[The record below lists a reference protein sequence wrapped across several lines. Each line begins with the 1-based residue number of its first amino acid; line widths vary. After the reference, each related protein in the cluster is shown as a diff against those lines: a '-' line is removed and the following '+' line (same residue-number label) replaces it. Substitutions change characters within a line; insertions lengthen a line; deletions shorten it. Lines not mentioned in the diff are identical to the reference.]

1 MILICTALRCEAQA
15 IIESFKLTRSGD
27 LFAGEQMLLYICG
40 VRFGTKFEAGAA
52 GGIET
57 EFKSE
62 PGAEFIR
69 RADTDVEFGRELREN
84 QRGADAKFK
93 HSSDAGA
100 LCGGDVETGF
110 ALNATENFE
119 ILNFNSAQNSERF
132 GEILLSRHV
141 DFALNIG
148 ICGCEDTS
156 VQIGEAFYFDGTAA
170 QEFCG
175 EDGSEFYNSPNFQ
188 STEALKFKAMSELEF
203 YGSQAMGHNEQAL
216 KFQNVR
222 EQKFYG
228 ASLDGKLRANLIC
241 VNEPKILNAAE
252 QTGEANIAAIEACGE
267 INAQALTQG
276 ANGAANT
283 KNFTR
288 DATRAA
294 IQSATQV
301 EAQNLAGVKPS
312 QIAVGVRNDASRTAI
327 QSTASAEKDAACGCT
342 NHCVTLYDMESALFV
357 GACER
362 AGVPWAMMKIVSD
375 HLRGERLCKSFVYE
389 LVKARLPQIRAAI
402 KGKI

>member
-15 IIESFKLTRSGD
+15 IIESFELTRGGD

-40 VRFGTKFEAGAA
+40 VRFGAK
-52 GGIET
+52 
-57 EFKSE
+57 FKSE
-62 PGAEFIR
+62 RGAEFVR
-69 RADTDVEFGRELREN
+69 RADTDAKFGRELRKDR
-84 QRGADAKFK
+84 RGADAKFK
-93 HSSDAGA
+93 HRSDAGA
-100 LCGGDVETGF
+100 LCGGDVEVGS
-110 ALNATENFE
+110 ARNVAENFE
-119 ILNFNSAQNSERF
+119 ISDFGSAQNSERF
-132 GEILLSRHV
+132 GEILLSRRV

-148 ICGCEDTS
+148 VCGCADKG

-170 QEFCG
+170 QEFCS
-175 EDGSEFYNSPNFQ
+175 EDGSE
-188 STEALKFKAMSELEF
+188 L
-203 YGSQAMGHNEQAL
+203 YGSQAGEHSAQTP
-216 KFQNVR
+216 KFQNVCER
-222 EQKFYG
+222 EFCG

-252 QTGEANIAAIEACGE
+252 RSGEANIAEIGGYGE

-276 ANGAANT
+276 MSGAAGT
-283 KNFTR
+283 KNFTP
-288 DATRAA
+288 DATRTA

-301 EAQNLAGVKPS
+301 EVQNLASVKPS
-312 QIAVGVRNDASRTAI
+312 QIAAGGRCVATNTAARTA
-327 QSTASAEKDAACGCT
+327 QNTPCAAKDATCGRA
-342 NHCVTLYDMESALFV
+342 NRGVTLYDMESALFV
-357 GACER
+357 NACER

>member
-15 IIESFKLTRSGD
+15 IIESFKLTRGGD

-40 VRFGTKFEAGAA
+40 VRFGAKFEAGAA
-52 GGIET
+52 GGIEI

-69 RADTDVEFGRELREN
+69 SADADAEFGRELRKDR
-84 QRGADAKFK
+84 RGADLKFE
-93 HSSDAGA
+93 HRLDAGA
-100 LCGGDVETGF
+100 LCGGDAEVGS
-110 ALNATENFE
+110 AQNATENFE

-148 ICGCEDTS
+148 VCGCEDAS

-175 EDGSEFYNSPNFQ
+175 EDRSKFYS
-188 STEALKFKAMSELEF
+188 
-203 YGSQAMGHNEQAL
+203 SQVREHSARAL
-216 KFQNVR
+216 KFQNVCER
-222 EQKFYG
+222 EFCG
-228 ASLDGKLRANLIC
+228 ASLGDKLRANLIC

-252 QTGEANIAAIEACGE
+252 RSGEANIAAIEACGE
-267 INAQALTQG
+267 INAQTPTQG
-276 ANGAANT
+276 MSGAADT
-283 KNFTR
+283 KNFMR

-301 EAQNLAGVKPS
+301 EAQNLASAEPS
-312 QIAVGVRNDASRTAI
+312 QIAVGGRSAAMNTAARATQNTPCTAQDAT
-327 QSTASAEKDAACGCT
+327 CGRANRCIR
-342 NHCVTLYDMESALFV
+342 LYDMESALFV
-357 GACER
+357 SACER
-362 AGVPWAMMKIVSD
+362 AGVPWAMMKIASD
-375 HLRGERLCKSFVYE
+375 HLGGERLCKRFVYE
-389 LVKARLPQIRAAI
+389 LIKARLPQIRAAI
-402 KGKI
+402 KDKI

>member
-40 VRFGTKFEAGAA
+40 VRFGAKFKAGAV
-52 GGIET
+52 GGIEI

-69 RADTDVEFGRELREN
+69 RADTDAEFGRELREDR
-84 QRGADAKFK
+84 RGADLKFE

-100 LCGGDVETGF
+100 LCGVNAEAGF
-110 ALNATENFE
+110 AQNATENFE
-119 ILNFNSAQNSERF
+119 ILNFDCARNSERF
-132 GEILLSRHV
+132 GEILLSRRV
-141 DFALNIG
+141 NFALNIG
-148 ICGCEDTS
+148 VCGCADKG

-175 EDGSEFYNSPNFQ
+175 EDGSE
-188 STEALKFKAMSELEF
+188 L
-203 YGSQAMGHNEQAL
+203 YGLQAMGRGVQAP
-216 KFQNVR
+216 KFQNVCER
-222 EQKFYG
+222 KFCG
-228 ASLDGKLRANLIC
+228 ASLDGKLLANLIC

-252 QTGEANIAAIEACGE
+252 RTNEANIAAIEACGE
-267 INAQALTQG
+267 IDAQAPTQG
-276 ANGAANT
+276 TNGAANT

-294 IQSATQV
+294 TQSLTQV
-301 EAQNLAGVKPS
+301 EAQNLASVKPL
-312 QIAVGVRNDASRTAI
+312 QIAVGGHSVATNTEARAAQNTPCTA
-327 QSTASAEKDAACGCT
+327 KDATCGRA
-342 NHCVTLYDMESALFV
+342 NHGVTLYDMESTLFV

-375 HLRGERLCKSFVYE
+375 HLGGERLCKSFVYE

-402 KGKI
+402 KSKI

>member
-40 VRFGTKFEAGAA
+40 VRFGAKFEAGA
-52 GGIET
+52 GGLKFEREPGT
-57 EFKSE
+57 EFIS
-62 PGAEFIR
+62 
-69 RADTDVEFGRELREN
+69 RADTDVEFGCELRKDR
-84 QRGADAKFK
+84 RGADLKFK
-93 HSSDAGA
+93 HRLGAGA
-100 LCGGDVETGF
+100 LCGGDVETGS
-110 ALNATENFE
+110 ALNAAENFK
-119 ILNFNSAQNSERF
+119 ILDLGSARNSERF
-132 GEILLSRHV
+132 GEILLSRRV

-148 ICGCEDTS
+148 VCGCADKG

-175 EDGSEFYNSPNFQ
+175 EDGSKFYR
-188 STEALKFKAMSELEF
+188 
-203 YGSQAMGHNEQAL
+203 SQVGEHSAQAP
-216 KFQNVR
+216 KFQNVCER
-222 EQKFYG
+222 EFCG

-241 VNEPKILNAAE
+241 VSEPKILNAA
-252 QTGEANIAAIEACGE
+252 QQASVANIAAIEACGE
-267 INAQALTQG
+267 INAQALTQDT
-276 ANGAANT
+276 NGAADT

-301 EAQNLAGVKPS
+301 EVQNLASVKPS
-312 QIAVGVRNDASRTAI
+312 QIAVGRHSVATNTAARAA
-327 QSTASAEKDAACGCT
+327 QNTPCTAKDATCGRA
-342 NHCVTLYDMESALFV
+342 NHYVTLYDMESALFV
-357 GACER
+357 NVCER

-375 HLRGERLCKSFVYE
+375 HLGGERLCKSFVYE

>member
-40 VRFGTKFEAGAA
+40 VRFGAKFKAGAA
-52 GGIET
+52 GGIEI

-69 RADTDVEFGRELREN
+69 SADADAEFGRELRKDR
-84 QRGADAKFK
+84 RGADVKFE
-93 HSSDAGA
+93 HRSDTGA
-100 LCGGDVETGF
+100 LCGGGAEIGSARNV
-110 ALNATENFE
+110 AENFE
-119 ILNFNSAQNSERF
+119 ILNFGSVQNSERF
-132 GEILLSRHV
+132 GEILLSRRV

-148 ICGCEDTS
+148 VCGCEDTN

-175 EDGSEFYNSPNFQ
+175 EGGSE
-188 STEALKFKAMSELEF
+188 L
-203 YGSQAMGHNEQAL
+203 YGSQAMGRGEQAL
-216 KFQNVR
+216 KFQNVCER
-222 EQKFYG
+222 EFCG
-228 ASLDGKLRANLIC
+228 ASLDGGLRVNLIC
-241 VNEPKILNAAE
+241 VNEPKILNAA
-252 QTGEANIAAIEACGE
+252 QQASAANVAAIEACVE
-267 INAQALTQG
+267 IKAQALTQR
-276 ANGAANT
+276 ANGAADT

-288 DATRAA
+288 DATRTE
-294 IQSATQV
+294 IQGATQV
-301 EAQNLAGVKPS
+301 EVQNLESVKPS
-312 QIAVGVRNDASRTAI
+312 QSAVGECSAATNTAARAT
-327 QSTASAEKDAACGCT
+327 QNTPCTAKDATRGRASCG
-342 NHCVTLYDMESALFV
+342 VTLYDMESSLFV
-357 GACER
+357 NACER

-402 KGKI
+402 KSKI

>member
-40 VRFGTKFEAGAA
+40 VRFGAKFEAGA
-52 GGIET
+52 GGLKFEREPGT
-57 EFKSE
+57 EFIS
-62 PGAEFIR
+62 
-69 RADTDVEFGRELREN
+69 RADADVEFGRELRKDR
-84 QRGADAKFK
+84 RGADAKFK

-100 LCGGDVETGF
+100 LCDGDAEAGSAQNT
-110 ALNATENFE
+110 TENFK
-119 ILNFNSAQNSERF
+119 ILDLGSARNSERF
-132 GEILLSRHV
+132 GEILLSRRV

-148 ICGCEDTS
+148 VCGCADKG

-175 EDGSEFYNSPNFQ
+175 EDGSEFCS
-188 STEALKFKAMSELEF
+188 
-203 YGSQAMGHNEQAL
+203 SQAMGRGEQAS
-216 KFQNVR
+216 KFKNVCER
-222 EQKFYG
+222 KFCG

-252 QTGEANIAAIEACGE
+252 RSGETNVAEIEACGE
-267 INAQALTQG
+267 INAQAPTQG
-276 ANGAANT
+276 ANGAENT
-283 KNFTR
+283 KNFMRGASQT
-288 DATRAA
+288 AA
-294 IQSATQV
+294 QSATS
-301 EAQNLAGVKPS
+301 K
-312 QIAVGVRNDASRTAI
+312 RNDATNTAALATQNTPCTAKGATRERTNR
-327 QSTASAEKDAACGCT
+327 G
-342 NHCVTLYDMESALFV
+342 VTLYDMESALFV

-375 HLRGERLCKSFVYE
+375 HLRGERLSKSFVYE
-389 LVKARLPQIRAAI
+389 LVKARLLQIRAAI

>member
-15 IIESFKLTRSGD
+15 IIESFELTRGGD

-40 VRFGTKFEAGAA
+40 VRFGAK
-52 GGIET
+52 
-57 EFKSE
+57 FKSE
-62 PGAEFIR
+62 RGAEFVR
-69 RADTDVEFGRELREN
+69 RADTDAKFGRELRKDR
-84 QRGADAKFK
+84 RGADAKFK
-93 HSSDAGA
+93 HRSDAGA
-100 LCGGDVETGF
+100 LCGGDVEVGS
-110 ALNATENFE
+110 ARNVAENFE
-119 ILNFNSAQNSERF
+119 ISDFGSAQNSKRF
-132 GEILLSRHV
+132 GEILLSRRV

-148 ICGCEDTS
+148 VCGCEDTN
-156 VQIGEAFYFDGTAA
+156 VQIGEAFYFDGTAV

-175 EDGSEFYNSPNFQ
+175 EDGSKFYS
-188 STEALKFKAMSELEF
+188 
-203 YGSQAMGHNEQAL
+203 SQVREHSEQAP
-216 KFQNVR
+216 KFQNVCER
-222 EQKFYG
+222 EFCG

-241 VNEPKILNAAE
+241 VSEPKILNAAE

-267 INAQALTQG
+267 INAQTPTQG

-288 DATRAA
+288 DAVQA
-294 IQSATQV
+294 ATQSLTQAA
-301 EAQNLAGVKPS
+301 AQNLASLKPS
-312 QIAVGVRNDASRTAI
+312 QIAVGGHSVATNAAARTA
-327 QSTASAEKDAACGCT
+327 QNTPCTAKDAIRGRA
-342 NHCVTLYDMESALFV
+342 NHGVTLYDMESVFFV

>member
-40 VRFGTKFEAGAA
+40 VRFGAKFEAGAA
-52 GGIET
+52 GDIEI

-62 PGAEFIR
+62 PGAEFVR
-69 RADTDVEFGRELREN
+69 RTETDAEFGRELRKD
-84 QRGADAKFK
+84 RCGADVKFK
-93 HSSDAGA
+93 HSSDVGA
-100 LCGGDVETGF
+100 LCGGDAEADSAQNT
-110 ALNATENFE
+110 TENFK
-119 ILNFNSAQNSERF
+119 ILNLGSARNLKRF
-132 GEILLSRHV
+132 GEILLSRRV

-148 ICGCEDTS
+148 VCGCADKG

-175 EDGSEFYNSPNFQ
+175 EDGSEFYR
-188 STEALKFKAMSELEF
+188 
-203 YGSQAMGHNEQAL
+203 SQLGEHSAQAL
-216 KFQNVR
+216 KFQNVCER
-222 EQKFYG
+222 EFCG

-241 VNEPKILNAAE
+241 VSEPKILNATE
-252 QTGEANIAAIEACGE
+252 WTDVKNIAAIEACGE
-267 INAQALTQG
+267 INAQALTQE
-276 ANGAANT
+276 ANDAADT

-301 EAQNLAGVKPS
+301 EAQNLASLKPS
-312 QIAVGVRNDASRTAI
+312 QIAVSECSAATNTEARTA
-327 QSTASAEKDAACGCT
+327 QNTPYTAKYATRGCT
-342 NHCVTLYDMESALFV
+342 NHYVTLYDMESTLFV
-357 GACER
+357 NACER

-375 HLRGERLCKSFVYE
+375 HLGGERLCKSFVYE

>member
-40 VRFGTKFEAGAA
+40 VRFGAKFEAGAA
-52 GGIET
+52 GGIEI

-69 RADTDVEFGRELREN
+69 SADADAEFGRELRKDR
-84 QRGADAKFK
+84 RGADLKFELR
-93 HSSDAGA
+93 SDAGA
-100 LCGGDVETGF
+100 LCGVAETGS
-110 ALNATENFE
+110 ARNMTENLE
-119 ILNFNSAQNSERF
+119 ILNFDSARNSERF
-132 GEILLSRHV
+132 GEILLSLRV

-148 ICGCEDTS
+148 VCGCEDTN

-175 EDGSEFYNSPNFQ
+175 EDGSELCSLQ
-188 STEALKFKAMSELEF
+188 TMERSEQASKFKNVCEREF
-203 YGSQAMGHNEQAL
+203 C
-216 KFQNVR
+216 
-222 EQKFYG
+222 G
-228 ASLDGKLRANLIC
+228 ASLDGKLQANLIC

-252 QTGEANIAAIEACGE
+252 QASAANIAEIEACGE
-267 INAQALTQG
+267 TSAQALTQG
-276 ANGAANT
+276 ANGAADT
-283 KNFTR
+283 KNFTP

-301 EAQNLAGVKPS
+301 EAQNLASIKPS
-312 QIAVGVRNDASRTAI
+312 QIAVGGHSVATNTAVRATQNTPCTA
-327 QSTASAEKDAACGCT
+327 KDTTCERA
-342 NHCVTLYDMESALFV
+342 NRDIRLYDMESALFV
-357 GACER
+357 NACER

-375 HLRGERLCKSFVYE
+375 HLDGERLCKSFVYE
-389 LVKARLPQIRAAI
+389 LVKARLPQIRATI

>member
-15 IIESFKLTRSGD
+15 IIESFKLTRGGD

-40 VRFGTKFEAGAA
+40 VRFGAKFEAGAA
-52 GGIET
+52 GGIEI

-69 RADTDVEFGRELREN
+69 SADADAEFGRELRKDR
-84 QRGADAKFK
+84 RGADLKFELR
-93 HSSDAGA
+93 SDAGA
-100 LCGGDVETGF
+100 LCGVAETGS
-110 ALNATENFE
+110 ARNMTENFE
-119 ILNFNSAQNSERF
+119 ILNFDSARNSERF
-132 GEILLSRHV
+132 GEILLSRRV

-148 ICGCEDTS
+148 VCGCADKG

-175 EDGSEFYNSPNFQ
+175 EDRSKFYS
-188 STEALKFKAMSELEF
+188 
-203 YGSQAMGHNEQAL
+203 SQVGEHSAQAL

-222 EQKFYG
+222 EQKFHDMGSLEFCG
-228 ASLDGKLRANLIC
+228 ASSDGKLRANLIC
-241 VNEPKILNAAE
+241 VNEPRILNAAE
-252 QTGEANIAAIEACGE
+252 RSGEANVAEIDACGE
-267 INAQALTQG
+267 INAQAPMQG
-276 ANGAANT
+276 VNGVADT

-288 DATRAA
+288 DAVQAATR
-294 IQSATQV
+294 SATQV
-301 EAQNLAGVKPS
+301 EAQNLSSVKPL
-312 QIAVGVRNDASRTAI
+312 QIAVGGHSVATNTAARAA
-327 QSTASAEKDAACGCT
+327 QNTPCMAKDATCGCT
-342 NHCVTLYDMESALFV
+342 NHYVTLYDMESSLFV

-402 KGKI
+402 KSKI